1 MLTPGLV
8 LDLLLDQVTEI
19 NAFIERIGF
28 RSRVADPALVV
39 KVFSNLVKV
48 SRITEFSDPFMNH
61 LHHPLTIHA

>member
-8 LDLLLDQVTEI
+8 LDLLLNQGMEI
-19 NAFIERIGF
+19 DAFIERIGF

-48 SRITEFSDPFMNH
+48 IQIIDFPTPSLITFIT
-61 LHHPLTIHA
+61 L